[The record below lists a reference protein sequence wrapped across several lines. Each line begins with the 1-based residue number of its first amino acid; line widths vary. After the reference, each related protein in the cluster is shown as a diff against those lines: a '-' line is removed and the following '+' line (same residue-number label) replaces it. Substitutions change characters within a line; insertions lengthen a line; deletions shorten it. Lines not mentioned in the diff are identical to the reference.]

1 MPTLTRKLDFGKLSL
16 TILMLLFSS
25 TMVLPLIWMISTS
38 FKIEA
43 EVFEFPLRLIPRQ
56 LNVIQNYAEVWG
68 EKARFGMYYL
78 NSIKVTVLTTFFQ
91 VFLSAL
97 GAYGFSKVHF
107 KGRDK
112 VFLLYLA
119 TMMIPDQVT
128 IVPRFVILQKVGLY
142 NTHLGLIVMGSLS
155 VYGVFLLRQNMIAIP
170 ESLSESA
177 RIDGANHWRT
187 FTQIILPI
195 VKPGLAT
202 LAILKFVWTWN
213 DYQSPLVFLNKVEL
227 FTIQL
232 GMRQFASEAGM
243 YFSLVMA
250 AAVSAIIPLIIVFIA
265 GQRWIIE
272 GIAAGA
278 VKG

>member
-1 MPTLTRKLDFGKLSL
+1 
-16 TILMLLFSS
+16 
-25 TMVLPLIWMISTS
+25 
-38 FKIEA
+38 
-43 EVFEFPLRLIPRQ
+43 
-56 LNVIQNYAEVWG
+56 
-68 EKARFGMYYL
+68 
-78 NSIKVTVLTTFFQ
+78 
-91 VFLSAL
+91 
-97 GAYGFSKVHF
+97 
-107 KGRDK
+107 
-112 VFLLYLA
+112 
-119 TMMIPDQVT
+119 
-128 IVPRFVILQKVGLY
+128 
-142 NTHLGLIVMGSLS
+142 
-155 VYGVFLLRQNMIAIP
+155 MIAIP

>member
-107 KGRDK
+107 SRWRSC
-112 VFLLYLA
+112 A
-119 TMMIPDQVT
+119 CCC
-128 IVPRFVILQKVGLY
+128 
-142 NTHLGLIVMGSLS
+142 
-155 VYGVFLLRQNMIAIP
+155 IAIACSRCCICCFRSMT
-170 ESLSESA
+170 ERVASA
-177 RIDGANHWRT
+177 ACR
-187 FTQIILPI
+187 
-195 VKPGLAT
+195 
-202 LAILKFVWTWN
+202 
-213 DYQSPLVFLNKVEL
+213 
-227 FTIQL
+227 
-232 GMRQFASEAGM
+232 
-243 YFSLVMA
+243 
-250 AAVSAIIPLIIVFIA
+250 
-265 GQRWIIE
+265 
-272 GIAAGA
+272 
-278 VKG
+278 